1 MKAKQFIRILCVAI
15 PAMFAL
21 SSCNANGKY
30 VAYNGTVAHSYWTF
44 SFGTV
49 YHELPDVDP
58 DSFESLE
65 NWLGRD
71 KSHAYFRDKI
81 IDNANPSTLKAE
93 HFPLSCDRK
102 DYYFEA
108 KALRVADMKSFKV
121 LKWYDT
127 SMWARDNRYAYYDS
141 IRIDTPDIESFR
153 VVSHCVA
160 VDSKNVYRYG
170 KILPLADP
178 ATYQESWKGF
188 YSRDKAHIWYLGT
201 LLEDADYASFV
212 VDSDNAAHDSRGSF
226 DGADRTKAAP
236 PAE

>member
-1 MKAKQFIRILCVAI
+1 MLI
-15 PAMFAL
+15 PTL
-21 SSCNANGKY
+21 SSRSKTGLAATKATLIS
-30 VAYNGTVAHSYWTF
+30 VI
-44 SFGTV
+44 
-49 YHELPDVDP
+49 
-58 DSFESLE
+58 
-65 NWLGRD
+65 
-71 KSHAYFRDKI
+71 KSSTMPIRQ
-81 IDNANPSTLKAE
+81 PSRLNTSP
-93 HFPLSCDRK
+93 F
-102 DYYFEA
+102 
-108 KALRVADMKSFKV
+108 RVADMKSFKV

-226 DGADRTKAAP
+226 DGADRAKAAP